1 MFRDVQYA
9 LRGLRNSPG
18 FTAIAVLTLALGIGV
33 NTTIFSMVNAI
44 LLKPLPVDRPDELV
58 DIYSRPSNMTEEFG
72 TTSWLDYQEY
82 RDQSETLSGI
92 VAYTNFFA
100 NFAREGRSELIVGEV
115 VSGNYFD
122 VLGVPPRLGRSFA
135 PEETATELTHP
146 VTVLSHGFWQSRFG
160 ADPAVL
166 GQTVR
171 LNSTDYTVIGVA
183 PASFGGMMPAVRAQM
198 WVPTM
203 MIEDIEPLGNQRWTG
218 GDWGDTRLERRGQR
232 WLWMRGRRQPGLET
246 SRVQAELEGIAA
258 RLAAEYT
265 DSNELETIR
274 VMETSGIVINP
285 GFDNILSSAGA
296 LLLGVVALVLLVACA
311 NLANMLLARAA
322 TRRREIAIRLA
333 IGAGRG
339 RLLRQMLTESLTLA
353 IAGGV
358 AGLAL
363 ASGLIR
369 LIAAYQPPMP
379 IDIDVDFSLDWR
391 VLAFTL
397 GASALTGVAFGLVP
411 AMRASRPDLVPALKS
426 DGAAEDNG
434 RRGLTLRDAL
444 VVVQVSVSIVLLVA
458 GALLVRSL
466 GAASQVDL
474 RYDADRIS
482 FMALAMEM
490 NGYDSERSEAF
501 FDVARA
507 RLEAL
512 PGVESVALVSRV
524 PLSLNDNNWGV
535 FIDGH
540 QSSSADPPY
549 TTAGASVDEHYFST
563 LDLAITSGRDF
574 TTADVVEQRRVSV
587 VTQAFA
593 TRYFPNT
600 NAVGQQFRT
609 SWEADPHEI
618 IGVVEDYRVNTPGEE
633 PTPYLHTPLRRDT
646 VFGNF
651 MVRTSAPAATQLLRQ
666 ENEIH
671 AIDPDLVFL
680 DSGPMRQLAETR
692 LFAVRL
698 GAWLIGSF
706 GLLALVLAAV
716 GLYGVI
722 GYSVSRRTREI
733 GIRIALGAES
743 GNVLKLVLRQGMTL
757 VMVGGVV
764 GAALA
769 AAAGQLLSSVLFV
782 SPVDPMAFAM
792 ALAILLAVAAFANW
806 VPARRASRVDPMVAL
821 RGE

>member
-44 LLKPLPVDRPDELV
+44 LLKPLPVHNPDELV
-58 DIYSRPSNMTEEFG
+58 DIYGRPSNMTAEFG
-72 TTSWLDYQEY
+72 STSWLDYESY
-82 RDQSETLSGI
+82 REQSETLSDI
-92 VAYTNFFA
+92 AAYTNFFA
-100 NFAREGRSELIVGEV
+100 NFAREGRSELIVGEI

-122 VLGVPPRLGRSFA
+122 VLGVAPQLGRSFA
-135 PEETATELTHP
+135 PEEAATQLTHP
-146 VTVLSHGFWQSRFG
+146 VAVLSHGFWQSRFG
-160 ADPAVL
+160 ADPDVL
-166 GQTVR
+166 GQTLR

-183 PASFGGMMPAVRAQM
+183 PASFLGMMPAVRAQL

-203 MIEDIEPLGNQRWTG
+203 MVEDVEPLGNQRWG
-218 GDWGDTRLERRGQR
+218 GGSGDTRLERRGSR
-232 WLWMRGRRQPGLET
+232 WLWMRGRRNPGVET
-246 SRVQAELEGIAA
+246 ARVQAELEGIAA
-258 RLAAEYT
+258 RLEAEYT
-265 DSNELETIR
+265 ESNELETVR
-274 VMETSGIVINP
+274 VMNTSGIVINP
-285 GFDNILSSAGA
+285 SFDGILSSAGA

-322 TRRREIAIRLA
+322 VRQREIAIRLA
-333 IGAGRG
+333 IGAGRA
-339 RLLRQMLTESLTLA
+339 RLVRQMLTESLTLA
-353 IAGGV
+353 LAGGV

-363 ASGLIR
+363 AAGLIR
-369 LIAAYQPPMP
+369 LLAAYQPPMP
-379 IDIDVDFSLDWR
+379 IDIDVDFGLDWR

-397 GASALTGVAFGLVP
+397 GASAITGVAFGLVP
-411 AMRASRPDLVPALKS
+411 AMRSSRPDLVPALKT
-426 DGAAEDNG
+426 DGNNEPR

-466 GAASQVDL
+466 SAASQADL

-482 FMALAMEM
+482 FVALAMEM
-490 NGYDSERSEAF
+490 NGYDDERSEAF

-507 RLEAL
+507 RLQAR
-512 PGVESVALVSRV
+512 PGVEGVALVSRV
-524 PLSLNDNNWGV
+524 PLSLNDNNWGI

-540 QSSSADPPY
+540 QASSADAPY
-549 TTAGASVDEHYFST
+549 TTGGASVDESYFST
-563 LDLAITSGRDF
+563 MNLEITSGRGFNASDII
-574 TTADVVEQRRVSV
+574 EKRRVTV

-593 TRYFPNT
+593 SRYFPNT
-600 NAVGQQFRT
+600 SAVGQQFRT
-609 SWEADPHEI
+609 RWESDPHEI

-633 PTPYLHTPLRRDT
+633 PTPYVHMPLPRNTR
-646 VFGNF
+646 FGNF
-651 MVRTSAPAATQLLRQ
+651 MVRTAAPAATQILQL
-666 ENEIH
+666 ENELH
-671 AIDPDLVFL
+671 SIDPDLVFL

-692 LFAVRL
+692 LFAVKL

-757 VMVGGVV
+757 VVVGGVV

-769 AAAGQLLSSVLFV
+769 AVAGRLLASVLFV
-782 SPVDPMAFAM
+782 SPVDPIAFAM
-792 ALAILLAVAAFANW
+792 ALAILLAVAAVANW
-806 VPARRASRVDPMVAL
+806 VPARRASRVDPMISL

>member
-44 LLKPLPVDRPDELV
+44 LLKPLPVHNPGELV
-58 DIYSRPSNMTEEFG
+58 DIYGRPSNMTAEFG
-72 TTSWLDYQEY
+72 STSWLDYQSY
-82 RDQSETLSGI
+82 REQSETLSDI
-92 VAYTNFFA
+92 TAYTNFFA
-100 NFAREGRSELIVGEV
+100 NFAREGRSELIVGEI

-122 VLGVPPRLGRSFA
+122 VLGVAPQLGRTFA
-135 PEETATELTHP
+135 PEEAATQLTHP
-146 VTVLSHGFWQSRFG
+146 VAVLSHGFWQSRLG
-160 ADPAVL
+160 ADPGAV

-183 PASFGGMMPAVRAQM
+183 PADFRGMMPAVRAQM

-203 MIEDIEPLGNQRWTG
+203 MVEDVEPLGNQRWTG
-218 GDWGDTRLERRGQR
+218 GSGETRLERRGSR
-232 WLWMRGRRQPGLET
+232 WLWMRGRRAPGVET
-246 SRVQAELEGIAA
+246 PRVQAELEGIAT
-258 RLAAEYT
+258 RLESEYT
-265 DSNELETIR
+265 ESNELETVH
-274 VMETSGIVINP
+274 VMNTSGIVINP
-285 GFDNILSSAGA
+285 SFDGVLSSAGA
-296 LLLGVVALVLLVACA
+296 LLLGVVAMVLLVACA

-322 TRRREIAIRLA
+322 VRQREIAIRLA

-353 IAGGV
+353 LAGGV

-363 ASGLIR
+363 AAGLIR

-379 IDIDVDFSLDWR
+379 IDIDVDFGLDWR

-397 GASALTGVAFGLVP
+397 AASALTGVAFGLVP
-411 AMRASRPDLVPALKS
+411 AMRSSRPDLVPALKS
-426 DGAAEDNG
+426 DGTSDPHR

-466 GAASQVDL
+466 SAASQVDL
-474 RYDADRIS
+474 RYDAERIS
-482 FMALAMEM
+482 FVALAMEM
-490 NGYDSERSEAF
+490 NGYDGERSEAF
-501 FDVARA
+501 FNVARS
-507 RLEAL
+507 RLDAL
-512 PGVESVALVSRV
+512 PGVEGVALVSRV

-540 QSSSADPPY
+540 QSSSADAPY
-549 TTAGASVDEHYFST
+549 MIGGASVDERYFSAMG
-563 LDLAITSGRDF
+563 LEIISGRGIN
-574 TTADVVEQRRVSV
+574 AGDVIEKRRVSV
-587 VTQAFA
+587 ATQAFA
-593 TRYFPNT
+593 SRFFPNT

-609 SWEADPHEI
+609 RWDADPHEI
-618 IGVVEDYRVNTPGEE
+618 IGIVEDYRVNTPGEE
-633 PTPYLHTPLRRDT
+633 PTPYLHMPLPRDT
-646 VFGNF
+646 GFGNF
-651 MVRTSAPAATQLLRQ
+651 IVRTAAPATTQILRL

-671 AIDPDLVFL
+671 AVDPDLVFL
-680 DSGPMRQLAETR
+680 DSGPMRKLAETR
-692 LFAVRL
+692 LFAVKL

-757 VMVGGVV
+757 VVIG
-764 GAALA
+764 GAAGALLA
-769 AAAGQLLSSVLFV
+769 AVAGRLLASVLFV
-782 SPVDPMAFAM
+782 SPVDPIAFAM
-792 ALAILLAVAAFANW
+792 ALAVLLGVAAFANW
-806 VPARRASRVDPMVAL
+806 VPARRASRVDPMISL

>member
-44 LLKPLPVDRPDELV
+44 LLRPLPVHSPGELV
-58 DIYSRPSNMTEEFG
+58 DIYGQPSNMTGEFG
-72 TTSWLDYQEY
+72 STSWLDYESY
-82 RDQSETLSGI
+82 REQSQTLSDI
-92 VAYTNFFA
+92 AAYTNFFA
-100 NFAREGRSELIVGEV
+100 NFASEGRSELIVGEI

-122 VLGVPPRLGRSFA
+122 VLGVAPQIGRSFA
-135 PEETATELTHP
+135 PEESATQMTHP
-146 VTVLSHGFWQSRFG
+146 VTVLGYGFWQSRFG
-160 ADPAVL
+160 GDPGVI
-166 GQTVR
+166 GRTIR

-183 PASFGGMMPAVRAQM
+183 PASFRGMMPAVRAQM

-203 MIEDIEPLGNQRWTG
+203 MVEDIEPLGNQRWSG
-218 GDWGDTRLERRGQR
+218 GSGDTRLERRGSR
-232 WLWMRGRRQPGLET
+232 WLWMRGRRNPGVET
-246 SRVQAELEGIAA
+246 QRVQAELEGIAA
-258 RLAAEYT
+258 RLEAEYT
-265 DSNELETIR
+265 ESNELETVR
-274 VMETSGIVINP
+274 VMDTAGIVINP
-285 GFDNILSSAGA
+285 SFDGVLSSAGA

-322 TRRREIAIRLA
+322 VRQREIAIRLA

-353 IAGGV
+353 LAGGL

-363 ASGLIR
+363 ATGLIR
-369 LIAAYQPPMP
+369 LLAAYQPPMP
-379 IDIDVDFSLDWR
+379 VDIDVDFGLDWR
-391 VLAFTL
+391 VLVFTL
-397 GASALTGVAFGLVP
+397 GASAITGVAFGLVP
-411 AMRASRPDLVPALKS
+411 AMRASRPDLVPALKT
-426 DGAAEDNG
+426 DGNNEA
-434 RRGLTLRDAL
+434 RRTGLTLRDAL

-466 GAASQVDL
+466 NAASQADL

-482 FMALAMEM
+482 FIALAMEM
-490 NGYDSERSEAF
+490 NGYDSERSEAL
-501 FDVARA
+501 FDLARA
-507 RLEAL
+507 RLEAR
-512 PGVESVALVSRV
+512 PGVEGVALVSRV

-540 QSSSADPPY
+540 QASSADAPY
-549 TTAGASVDEHYFST
+549 TTGGASVDESYFST
-563 LDLAITSGRDF
+563 MGLEITSGRDF
-574 TTADVVEQRRVSV
+574 TASDIVERRRVTI

-593 TRYFPNT
+593 SRYFPNT
-600 NAVGQQFRT
+600 AAVGQQFRT
-609 SWEADPHEI
+609 RWEADPHEI
-618 IGVVEDYRVNTPGEE
+618 IGVVEDYRVNSPGEE
-633 PTPYLHTPLRRDT
+633 PTPYVHMPLPRNT
-646 VFGNF
+646 LFGNI
-651 MVRTSAPAATQLLRQ
+651 MVRTAAPADTQILQL
-666 ENEIH
+666 ENEVH

-680 DSGPMRQLAETR
+680 DSGPMRKLAETR
-692 LFAVRL
+692 LFAVKL

-757 VMVGGVV
+757 VVVGGVV

-769 AAAGQLLSSVLFV
+769 AVAGRLLTSVLFV
-782 SPVDPMAFAM
+782 SPVDPVAFAM
-792 ALAILLAVAAFANW
+792 ALGVLLVVAAFANW
-806 VPARRASRVDPMVAL
+806 VPARRASRVDPMISL

>member
-44 LLKPLPVDRPDELV
+44 LLKPLPVDSPEELV
-58 DIYSRPSNMTEEFG
+58 DIYSRPSNMTSEFG

-82 RDQSETLSGI
+82 REQSETLSDI
-92 VAYTNFFA
+92 AAYTNFFA
-100 NFAREGRSELIVGEV
+100 NFARDGRSELIIGEL

-122 VLGVPPRLGRSFA
+122 VLGVPLRLGRSFA
-135 PEETATELTHP
+135 AEESATEMTHP
-146 VTVLSHGFWQSRFG
+146 VAVLGHGFWQSRFN
-160 ADPAVL
+160 ADPDVL
-166 GQTVR
+166 GQTLR

-203 MIEDIEPLGNQRWTG
+203 MVEDIEPLGNQRWTG
-218 GDWGDTRLERRGQR
+218 GSGETRLERRGQR
-232 WLWMRGRRQPGLET
+232 WLWMRGRRQPGVET

-258 RLAAEYT
+258 RLATEYT
-265 DSNELETIR
+265 ESNELETVR
-274 VMETSGIVINP
+274 VMETSGVVINP
-285 GFDNILSSAGA
+285 GFDNILASAGA

-333 IGAGRG
+333 IGAARS

-369 LIAAYQPPMP
+369 LIAAYKPPMP

-411 AMRASRPDLVPALKS
+411 AMRASRPDLVSALKS
-426 DGAAEDNG
+426 DGAAEADG

-444 VVVQVSVSIVLLVA
+444 VVVQVAVSIVLLVA

-466 GAASQVDL
+466 DAANQVDMG
-474 RYDADRIS
+474 YDTERIS
-482 FMALAMEM
+482 FMALAMGM

-501 FDVARA
+501 FAVARE
-507 RLEAL
+507 RLEAR
-512 PGVESVALVSRV
+512 PGVEGVTLVSRV
-524 PLSLNDNNWGV
+524 PLSVNDNNWGV

-540 QSSSADPPY
+540 QSSSADAPY
-549 TTAGASVDEHYFST
+549 MTGGAAVDEHYFST
-563 LDLAITSGRDF
+563 LDLAITSGRAL
-574 TTADVVEQRRVSV
+574 TAGDIIEQRRVVV

-609 SWEADPHEI
+609 RWDEDPREI
-618 IGVVEDYRVNTPGEE
+618 VGVVEDYRVNTPGEE
-633 PTPYLHTPLRRDT
+633 PTPYLHMPLRRDPE
-646 VFGNF
+646 FGSF
-651 MVRTSAPAATQLLRQ
+651 IVRTTAPAATEIQQL

-680 DSGPMRQLAETR
+680 DSGPMHKLAETK
-692 LFAVRL
+692 LFAVKL

-743 GNVLKLVLRQGMTL
+743 SSVLRLVLRQGMTL
-757 VMVGGVV
+757 VLVGGIV
-764 GAALA
+764 GVALA
-769 AAAGQLLSSVLFV
+769 AAAGRLLSSVLFV
-782 SPVDPMAFAM
+782 SPVDPVAFAA
-792 ALAILLAVAAFANW
+792 ALAILLVVAAFANW

>member
-1 MFRDVQYA
+1 MLRDVQYA

-44 LLKPLPVDRPDELV
+44 LLKPLPVHNPGELV
-58 DIYSRPSNMTEEFG
+58 DIYGRPANMAGEFG
-72 TTSWLDYQEY
+72 STSWLDYESY
-82 RDQSETLSGI
+82 REQSETLSDI
-92 VAYTNFFA
+92 AAYTNFFA
-100 NFAREGRSELIVGEV
+100 NFAREGRSELIVGEI

-122 VLGVPPRLGRSFA
+122 VLGVAPQIGRSFA
-135 PEETATELTHP
+135 PDEAATQLTHP
-146 VTVLSHGFWQSRFG
+146 VAVLSHGFWQSRFG
-160 ADPAVL
+160 SDPDVL
-166 GQTVR
+166 GQTLR

-203 MIEDIEPLGNQRWTG
+203 MVEDIEPLGNQRWSG
-218 GDWGDTRLERRGQR
+218 GSGDTRLERRGSR
-232 WLWMRGRRQPGLET
+232 WLWMRGRRNPGVET

-258 RLAAEYT
+258 RLEAEHT
-265 DSNELETIR
+265 ESNELETVR
-274 VMETSGIVINP
+274 VMDTSGIVINP
-285 GFDNILSSAGA
+285 SFDGVLSSAGA

-322 TRRREIAIRLA
+322 VRQREIAIRLA

-353 IAGGV
+353 LAGGV
-358 AGLAL
+358 AGMAL
-363 ASGLIR
+363 AAGLIR
-369 LIAAYQPPMP
+369 LLAAYQPPMP
-379 IDIDVDFSLDWR
+379 IDIDVDFGLDWR

-397 GASALTGVAFGLVP
+397 GASAITGVAFGLVP
-411 AMRASRPDLVPALKS
+411 AMRASRPDLVPALKA
-426 DGAAEDNG
+426 DGNNEPR

-466 GAASQVDL
+466 SAASQADL

-482 FMALAMEM
+482 FVALAMEM
-490 NGYDSERSEAF
+490 NGYDGERSEAF

-507 RLEAL
+507 RLEAR
-512 PGVESVALVSRV
+512 PGVEGVALVSRV
-524 PLSLNDNNWGV
+524 PLSLNDNNWGI

-540 QSSSADPPY
+540 QASSADAPY
-549 TTAGASVDEHYFST
+549 MIGGASVDESYFST
-563 LDLAITSGRDF
+563 MNVAITSGRGFNASDII
-574 TTADVVEQRRVSV
+574 ENRRVTV

-593 TRYFPNT
+593 SRYFPNT
-600 NAVGQQFRT
+600 SAVGQQFRT
-609 SWEADPHEI
+609 RWDFDPHEI
-618 IGVVEDYRVNTPGEE
+618 VGVVEDYRVNTPGEE
-633 PTPYLHTPLRRDT
+633 PTPYLHMPLPRNTR
-646 VFGNF
+646 FGNF
-651 MVRTSAPAATQLLRQ
+651 MVRTAAPAATQILQL
-666 ENEIH
+666 ENELH

-680 DSGPMRQLAETR
+680 DSGPMRKLAETR
-692 LFAVRL
+692 LFAVKL

-757 VMVGGVV
+757 VIIGGVV

-769 AAAGQLLSSVLFV
+769 AVAGRLLASVLFV
-782 SPVDPMAFAM
+782 SPVDPIAFAM
-792 ALAILLAVAAFANW
+792 ALAILLAVAALANW
-806 VPARRASRVDPMVAL
+806 VPARRASRVDPMISL

>member
-1 MFRDVQYA
+1 MPTIRRNPLGD
-9 LRGLRNSPG
+9 RGLRADAAS
-18 FTAIAVLTLALGIGV
+18 L
-33 NTTIFSMVNAI
+33 
-44 LLKPLPVDRPDELV
+44 LV
-58 DIYSRPSNMTEEFG
+58 DDAKASPPPRSLPAP
-72 TTSWLDYQEY
+72 
-82 RDQSETLSGI
+82 RKTLSRDPSDF
-92 VAYTNFFA
+92 N
-100 NFAREGRSELIVGEV
+100 
-115 VSGNYFD
+115 
-122 VLGVPPRLGRSFA
+122 
-135 PEETATELTHP
+135 
-146 VTVLSHGFWQSRFG
+146 HGL
-160 ADPAVL
+160 L
-166 GQTVR
+166 GQTLR
-171 LNSTDYTVIGVA
+171 LNSTEYTVIGVA

-203 MIEDIEPLGNQRWTG
+203 MVEDIEPLGNQRWTG
-218 GDWGDTRLERRGQR
+218 GSLGDTRLERRGQR
-232 WLWMRGRRQPGLET
+232 WLWMRGRLQPGVEL

-265 DSNELETIR
+265 ESNELETVH
-274 VMETSGIVINP
+274 VMETSRVVVNP

-333 IGAGRG
+333 IGASRG

-353 IAGGV
+353 IAGGA

-363 ASGLIR
+363 ASALIGLIS
-369 LIAAYQPPMP
+369 AYKLPLPVN
-379 IDIDVDFSLDWR
+379 IDVDFSLDWR
-391 VLAFTL
+391 VLVFTLAASAFTGL
-397 GASALTGVAFGLVP
+397 VFGLVP
-411 AMRASRPDLVPALKS
+411 AMRSSRPDLVPALKS
-426 DGAAEDNG
+426 DGASDEAG
-434 RRGLTLRDAL
+434 RRGLTLRDVL

-466 GAASQVDL
+466 SAANQVDL
-474 RYDADRIS
+474 GYDVHRLS
-482 FMALAMEM
+482 FMALPMEM
-490 NGYDSERSEAF
+490 NGYDNKASEAL

-512 PGVESVALVSRV
+512 PGVEGVTLVSRV
-524 PLSLNDNNWGV
+524 PLSVNDNNFSV

-540 QSSSADPPY
+540 QTSSADAPY
-549 TTAGASVDEHYFST
+549 TSGGASVDEHYFST
-563 LDLAITSGRDF
+563 LDIAITGGRGF
-574 TTADVVEQRRVSV
+574 NVSDVIERRHVTV
-587 VTQAFA
+587 VTKAFA
-593 TRYFPNT
+593 KRYFPDM

-609 SWEADPHEI
+609 RWEADPYEI

-633 PTPYLHTPLRRDT
+633 PTPYLHMPLRRDT

-651 MVRTSAPAATQLLRQ
+651 IVRTAAPAATQILQL

-680 DSGPMRQLAETR
+680 DSGPMRKLVETR
-692 LFAVRL
+692 LLAVKL

-743 GNVLKLVLRQGMTL
+743 SSVLKLVLRQGMTL
-757 VMVGGVV
+757 VVVGGVV

-769 AAAGQLLSSVLFV
+769 AAAGRLLSSVLFV
-782 SPVDPMAFAM
+782 SPLDPMAFGM

-806 VPARRASRVDPMVAL
+806 VPARRASRVDPMISL

>member
-1 MFRDVQYA
+1 MLRDVQYA

-18 FTAIAVLTLALGIGV
+18 FTTIAVLTLALGIGV

-44 LLKPLPVDRPDELV
+44 LLKPLPVDSPEELV
-58 DIYSRPSNMTEEFG
+58 DIYSRPSNMTAEFG

-82 RDQSETLSGI
+82 REQSETLSDI
-92 VAYTNFFA
+92 AAYTNFFA
-100 NFAREGRSELIVGEV
+100 NFARQGRSELIIGEI
-115 VSGNYFD
+115 VSGNYFE
-122 VLGVPPRLGRSFA
+122 VLGVPLQLGRSFA
-135 PEETATELTHP
+135 PEEAATQLTHP
-146 VTVLSHGFWQSRFG
+146 VAVLGHGFWQSRFN
-160 ADPAVL
+160 ADPDVV
-166 GQTVR
+166 GQTLR

-203 MIEDIEPLGNQRWTG
+203 MVEDIEPLGNQRWSG
-218 GDWGDTRLERRGQR
+218 GSGETRLERRGQR
-232 WLWMRGRRQPGLET
+232 WLWMRGRRQPGVEAT
-246 SRVQAELEGIAA
+246 RVQAELEGIAA

-265 DSNELETIR
+265 ESNELETVR
-274 VMETSGIVINP
+274 VMETSGTVINP

-322 TRRREIAIRLA
+322 TRQREIAIRLA
-333 IGAGRG
+333 IGAGRA

-353 IAGGV
+353 LAGGV

-363 ASGLIR
+363 AGGLIR
-369 LIAAYQPPMP
+369 LIAAYKPPMP
-379 IDIDVDFSLDWR
+379 VDIDVNFSLDWR
-391 VLAFTL
+391 VLVFTL
-397 GASALTGVAFGLVP
+397 GASGLTGVAFGLVP
-411 AMRASRPDLVPALKS
+411 ALRASRPDLVPALKS
-426 DGAAEDNG
+426 DGTGEDNG
-434 RRGLTLRDAL
+434 HRGLTLRDAL

-466 GAASQVDL
+466 GAANRVDL
-474 RYDADRIS
+474 GYDADRIS

-490 NGYDSERSEAF
+490 NGYNAERSEAF
-501 FDVARA
+501 FAVARGQ
-507 RLEAL
+507 LEAR
-512 PGVESVALVSRV
+512 PGVEGVTLVSRV

-535 FIDGH
+535 FIEGH
-540 QSSSADPPY
+540 QSSSADAPY
-549 TTAGASVDEHYFST
+549 MTGGASVDEHYFST
-563 LDLAITSGRDF
+563 LDLSITSGRAFNAGDII
-574 TTADVVEQRRVSV
+574 EQRRVVV

-593 TRYFPNT
+593 SRYFPNT
-600 NAVGQQFRT
+600 NAVGQRFRT
-609 SWEADPHEI
+609 RWDEDPREI
-618 IGVVEDYRVNTPGEE
+618 VGVVEDYRVNSPGEE
-633 PTPYLHTPLRRDT
+633 PAPYLHLPLRRET
-646 VFGNF
+646 EFGNF
-651 MVRTSAPAATQLLRQ
+651 IVRTAAPATTQILQLK
-666 ENEIH
+666 NEIH

-680 DSGPMRQLAETR
+680 DSGPMRKLAETR
-692 LFAVRL
+692 LFAVKL

-757 VMVGGVV
+757 VVVGGVV
-764 GAALA
+764 GAGLA

-782 SPVDPMAFAM
+782 SPIDPLAFGM